1 MILKMDNTHIKDVAN
16 IEKVCFGLPWTY
28 NGIKE
33 ELYNPN
39 AYFIV
44 FKEKAVIGYAGMYS
58 VCSEGYIN
66 NIAVLPKFRNRGIA
80 KLLLN
85 NLIDYSVSSNLDF
98 LSLEVRIS
106 NKAAINLY
114 CSGNFKKVGVRKSFY
129 SNPKEDAL
137 IMTRFFEHNGIITSE

>member
-1 MILKMDNTHIKDVAN
+1 MDKTHIEDIAN
-16 IEKVCFGLPWTY
+16 IEKICFNSPWSY

-44 FKEKAVIGYAGMYS
+44 FKEKTVVGYAGMYS

-66 NIAVLPKFRNRGIA
+66 NIAVLPEFRNRGIA
-80 KLLLN
+80 KQLLDDL
-85 NLIDYSVSSNLDF
+85 LGYSVLNNLDF

-106 NKAAINLY
+106 NEAAINLY
-114 CSGNFKKVGVRKSFY
+114 CSRNFKKVGIRKSFY
-129 SNPKEDAL
+129 SKPKEDAL
-137 IMTRFFEHNGIITSE
+137 IMTRFFEHNVDTEL